1 MSYSYLFYI
10 ALFLTIGLSLL
21 FLLRWLLKKVER
33 KRHVAIKEDDY
44 QHAVPT
50 SSPQRDPL
58 KEVQKTRSKSIHFR
72 FSIIRHALTL
82 FFILLA
88 FFVTSIP
95 FLDKIPAT
103 LLSLLVASTGVII
116 GIAARPF
123 IENVIAGIVITFSR
137 HLRIGDTIHID
148 QTYGTIE
155 DISLVYTIIKGW
167 DWRRYVIPNAD
178 MLAKEFISLTLNDS
192 FRWAYIEFW
201 VAPDTD
207 LAEVKTHAVEIAR
220 SCPHFAPHEDPSLW
234 VMGLE
239 KEGMRCW
246 LAAWADSPG
255 DAWMLMSEMRTGV
268 AEKLRVLRIS
278 PHRYQVDL
286 APADAPGAPPFFA
299 ASAET
304 TDHSPAGK

>member
-1 MSYSYLFYI
+1 MTYSQILYI
-10 ALFLTIGLSLL
+10 ILLSIAGLSLL
-21 FLLRWLLKKVER
+21 FLLRWLLKQVER
-33 KRHVAIKEDDY
+33 KRHVAIKADDY

-50 SSPQRDPL
+50 SSPQQDPL
-58 KEVQKTRSKSIHFR
+58 RDVQKTRSRSIHFR

-82 FFILLA
+82 LFILLVL
-88 FFVTSIP
+88 FISSIP
-95 FLDKIPAT
+95 FIDKIPAT
-103 LLSLLVASTGVII
+103 LLSLVVAATGVII

-123 IENVIAGIVITFSR
+123 IENLIAGIVITFSR
-137 HLRIGDTIHID
+137 HLRIGDTIYID
-148 QTYGTIE
+148 EIYGTIE
-155 DISLVYTIIKGW
+155 DISLVYTIIKSW

-178 MLAKEFISLTLNDS
+178 MLTKEFISLTLNDS
-192 FRWAYIEFW
+192 YRWAYIEFW

-207 LAEVKTHAVEIAR
+207 LTEVKKHAVEIAR
-220 SCPHFAPHEDPSLW
+220 DCPHFAPHEDPSLW

-268 AEKLRVLRIS
+268 AEKLRVLNIS

-286 APADAPGAPPFFA
+286 TPGNAGPRSSQMK
-299 ASAET
+299 SAE
-304 TDHSPAGK
+304 

>member
-1 MSYSYLFYI
+1 MTYSQLLYI
-10 ALFLTIGLSLL
+10 ALLIITGLSLL
-21 FLLRWLLKKVER
+21 FLLRWLLKKIER
-33 KRHVAIKEDDY
+33 KRYVAIKEDDY
-44 QHAVPT
+44 LHAVPT

-58 KEVQKTRSKSIHFR
+58 KEVEKTRNKSIHFR

-82 FFILLA
+82 FFILLVL
-88 FFVTSIP
+88 FISSIP

-192 FRWAYIEFW
+192 YRWAYIEFW

-207 LAEVKTHAVEIAR
+207 LTEVKTHAVEIAR
-220 SCPHFAPHEDPSLW
+220 DCPHFAPHEDPSLW

-255 DAWMLMSEMRTGV
+255 DAWMLMSEMRTAV
-268 AEKLRVLRIS
+268 AEKLRVLRIA

-286 APADAPGAPPFFA
+286 APGNTAGVPAPFVA
-299 ASAET
+299 AAEAKNR
-304 TDHSPAGK
+304 SPTEQ